1 MQFIH
6 LPNWLTIAID
16 IFAWYSIHLSV
27 SWLARRVPDRF
38 LAEKAYWFRTRDW
51 EKEGEIWQEVFRV
64 RSWKPYLPDGTKIT
78 KEGFDKTHLKGF
90 DLASLEKFA
99 LETRRAELAHWA
111 MIPPA
116 GLFFFWNPAWAGWI
130 MIGYAVLFN
139 LPLIFVQRYNRPR
152 LERMVRRKAERSE
165 VNQRMPHKL
174 SRKTQTDERVT

>member
-6 LPNWLTIAID
+6 LADWLTIAVD
-16 IFAWYSIHLSV
+16 IIAWYSIHLSV
-27 SWLARRVPDRF
+27 SWLARLVPEQF
-38 LAEKAYWFRTRDW
+38 LDEKAYWFLTKKW

-64 RSWKPYLPDGTKIT
+64 RTWKPYLPDGTKIT

-90 DLASLEKFA
+90 DIASLEKFV

-116 GLFFFWNPAWAGWI
+116 GLFFFWNPTWAGWI

-152 LERMVRRKAERSE
+152 LERMIHRKVERSK
-165 VNQRMPHKL
+165 VKHRITPMLSHKKKL
-174 SRKTQTDERVT
+174 ARE